1 MHPSPAPS
9 ASGPLQL
16 SRNAS
21 LDSAVLREAPAESAL
36 LMSQLIASQQRLVA
50 GEGKAEASGSVP
62 DMQQGAPSS
71 GLMANLSDPGALAS
85 LLQKGICYMP
95 KCLPLLS
102 MVCLIKRETR
112 QFQCGVMFPCQGA
125 QPVLGCF
132 CSYSMLYL
140 LTVFCLLFRRQHSQH
155 HGQQHELQQAAWA
168 QQVHHQCHDHFRS
181 EHHHWLQR

>member
-21 LDSAVLREAPAESAL
+21 QDSVVLREAPAESAS

-50 GEGKAEASGSVP
+50 GEGKAWESGSVP
-62 DMQQGAPSS
+62 AMLQGSPST

-85 LLQKGICYMP
+85 LLQKGIYYTQ

-102 MVCLIKRETR
+102 VVYLIEEK
-112 QFQCGVMFPCQGA
+112 
-125 QPVLGCF
+125 
-132 CSYSMLYL
+132 
-140 LTVFCLLFRRQHSQH
+140 
-155 HGQQHELQQAAWA
+155 
-168 QQVHHQCHDHFRS
+168 
-181 EHHHWLQR
+181 